1 MTSDSRHT
9 SAFSFH
15 ALRCSV
21 ARQQTQ
27 LAYSRRG
34 VFCVAEASVQG
45 TSEPLTL
52 AAVLQCLADAPRLP
66 ALDWTSICH
75 SLFTPTT
82 AEDSRSFSSASSN
95 AGQLSLAASTAA
107 SGGDSAAVATA
118 VVVLALKHGSMTSH
132 GFGNFLDHLIS
143 AEHFSQLSLQLQ
155 RTLLIGLQEVLQ
167 SLSTNRS
174 TALLATLRTLCSPL
188 PNLNSGLP
196 QHPDGAPAV
205 LSSAL
210 WIGLARCLH
219 SAQHA
224 EQQSVTW
231 PAAVVQA
238 AHAAVRELLPQ
249 LLPPP
254 VLLPGE
260 QLPQPAVHLEVALP
274 AEMTHLSPESQV
286 PCLEVS
292 HVTWGAACFCLQLMP
307 HSKVSCVRAA
317 SAWRCIQVAHKSS
330 MHHCMSAKFCGI
342 SFVWPPPTG

>member
-1 MTSDSRHT
+1 MSDGRHT
-9 SAFSFH
+9 SAFNFH
-15 ALRCSV
+15 ALRCFV
-21 ARQQTQ
+21 ARQQAE
-27 LAYSRRG
+27 LAHRQRG
-34 VFCVAEASVQG
+34 VLCVAEASLQG
-45 TSEPLTL
+45 TSAPLTL

-95 AGQLSLAASTAA
+95 AGQLSLAASTAP

-132 GFGNFLDHLIS
+132 GFGSFLDHLFS
-143 AEHFSQLSLQLQ
+143 ERRFSQLSLQLQ
-155 RTLLIGLQEVLQ
+155 RLLLIGLPEVLQ
-167 SLSTNRS
+167 SLSTHRS
-174 TALLATLRTLCSPL
+174 TALLAALRTLCSFP
-188 PNLNSGLP
+188 PNLNSALP
-196 QHPDGAPAV
+196 QHPAGAPAV
-205 LSSAL
+205 LSSGL

-260 QLPQPAVHLEVALP
+260 QLPQPAVHLDTALP
-274 AEMTHLSPESQV
+274 AEMTHLSPENQV
-286 PCLEVS
+286 PSVEVS
-292 HVTWGAACFCLQLMP
+292 RVTWGAACFCLQLMP
-307 HSKVSCVRAA
+307 HSKVSCL
-317 SAWRCIQVAHKSS
+317 
-330 MHHCMSAKFCGI
+330 
-342 SFVWPPPTG
+342 